1 MKIKVKLVLWYFFT
15 SLILLLFFSVGTYL
29 GMRHLLL
36 IALDDELI
44 EKQEEIISS
53 YNLNTRSFEAV
64 QHHYY
69 VETELSNFYIVLLN
83 TQNQIIFKTKIADAA
98 KLSPISITHL
108 GADTSFI
115 SEVKFGNEFHL
126 NNKNTKEAVFR
137 FSGKKII
144 LNGETIG
151 YLLIGHSFERLY
163 ESMDKLLT
171 VLLVSIAMTT
181 LLILLL
187 SYFLTS
193 RSLKPV
199 DNLIDQAQ
207 KISHQNLAERLAV
220 ENPNDEIGRL
230 TNVLNDLLSR
240 LQNAFDKEQEFMADA
255 AHELKTPLT
264 VLRAHWEDEISN
276 KNLPD
281 DFKEKLVKDIE
292 TITRLSKLI
301 NNLMLLSNT
310 EYHQLRAEFEKIDLS
325 EIITEVVSNTKILA
339 DIKNQTMNIVQ
350 LTPLVIDGDKAK
362 IYQLLFNIIDNAIK
376 YTQENGKIIISLKKE
391 ENRATIEIR
400 DNGIGIPEK
409 DLPNIFRRFYRVHKD
424 RSKKYG
430 GNGLGLAIAKL
441 ITDIHHGEILVESS
455 SDKGSS
461 FIIKFPI
468 AD

>member
-1 MKIKVKLVLWYFFT
+1 MKIKIKLVLWYFFST
-15 SLILLLFFSVGTYL
+15 LILLLFFSIGTYL

-36 IALDDELI
+36 ITLDDELI
-44 EKQEEIISS
+44 EKEAEIISS
-53 YNLNTRSFEAV
+53 YNVNTKSFEAI
-64 QHHYY
+64 HHRYY

-83 TQNQIIFKTKIADAA
+83 TQDQIIFKTKIADAA
-98 KLSPISITHL
+98 KFSPLTITHL

-115 SEVKFGNEFHL
+115 AEVNFSKEFYL
-126 NNKNTKEAVFR
+126 KTDKNDEAVFR

-144 LNGETIG
+144 VNGETIG
-151 YLLIGHSFERLY
+151 YLLIGHSFERIY

-171 VLLVSIAMTT
+171 VLLVSIGMTT

-207 KISHQNLAERLAV
+207 KISHQNLGERLAV
-220 ENPNDEIGRL
+220 ENPKDEIGRL

-240 LQNAFDKEQEFMADA
+240 LQNVFDKEQEFMADA

-264 VLRAHWEDEISN
+264 ILRAHWEDELSN
-276 KNLPD
+276 KKLPD

-310 EYHQLRAEFEKIDLS
+310 EYHQIRAEFEKIDLS
-325 EIITEVVSNTKILA
+325 EIINEVVSNTKILA
-339 DIKNQTMNIVQ
+339 EIKNQTMDIVQ
-350 LTPLVIDGDKAK
+350 LTALVINGDKSK

-376 YTQENGKIIISLKKE
+376 YTPENGKINISLKREHNK
-391 ENRATIEIR
+391 ATIEIR
-400 DNGIGIPEK
+400 DNGIGIPEE

-441 ITDIHHGEILVESS
+441 ITDIHNGEILVESYP
-455 SDKGSS
+455 DKGSS

>member
-15 SLILLLFFSVGTYL
+15 SLILLLFFSMGTYL

-36 IALDDELI
+36 ITLDDELI
-44 EKQEEIISS
+44 EKEAEIISS
-53 YNLNTRSFEAV
+53 YNVNTKTFEAI
-64 QHHYY
+64 HHRYY
-69 VETELSNFYIVLLN
+69 VETELSNFYIVLFN
-83 TQNQIIFKTKIADAA
+83 RQDQIIFKTKIADAA
-98 KLSPISITHL
+98 KLSPYTLNHF
-108 GADTSFI
+108 GTDTSFI
-115 SEVKFGNEFHL
+115 AEIKFGKEFYLSKNNNE
-126 NNKNTKEAVFR
+126 VVYR
-137 FSGKKII
+137 FSGKKIFV
-144 LNGETIG
+144 NGETIG

-171 VLLVSIAMTT
+171 VSLVSIAITT

-199 DNLIDQAQ
+199 DNLIEQAQ

-220 ENPNDEIGRL
+220 ENPKDEIGRL

-240 LQNAFDKEQEFMADA
+240 LQNVFDKEQEFMADA

-264 VLRAHWEDEISN
+264 ILRAHWEDELSN
-276 KNLPD
+276 KKLPD

-310 EYHQLRAEFEKIDLS
+310 EYHQIRAEFEKIDLS
-325 EIITEVVSNTKILA
+325 ETINEVVSNTKILA
-339 DIKNQTMNIVQ
+339 EIKNQTMDIVQ
-350 LTPLVIDGDKAK
+350 LTPLVINGDKAK

-376 YTQENGKIIISLKKE
+376 YTPENGKIIISLKKE
-391 ENRATIEIR
+391 QNKSIIEIR
-400 DNGIGIPEK
+400 DNGIGIPEE

-430 GNGLGLAIAKL
+430 GNGLGLSIAKL
-441 ITDIHHGEILVESS
+441 ITDIHDGEILVESYP
-455 SDKGSS
+455 DKGSS

-468 AD
+468 GE